1 MAKKLTK
8 YQAKNSQVKATTDS
22 RTPKGLADGKLSKS
36 VIDYSAREIGEGIYN
51 TVKTNASKE
60 YKDLKKVGDSIYNE
74 AKRKAGQA
82 SDAFDAGYNL
92 LFKKKGGPIT
102 ALNQVQDMYS
112 KMYSKKKK

>member
-22 RTPKGLADGKLSKS
+22 RTPKGLADGKLSKN
-36 VIDYSAREIGEGIYN
+36 VIDYSAREIAQGIYN
-51 TVKTNASKE
+51 TEKATFKGASDAISKAGTA
-60 YKDLKKVGDSIYNE
+60 VYNE

-92 LFKKKGGPIT
+92 LFKKKGGRIPT
-102 ALNQVQDMYS
+102 AMDKLQAYYKN
-112 KMYSKKKK
+112 KKR

>member
-36 VIDYSAREIGEGIYN
+36 VIDYSLREIAEGIIN
-51 TVKTNASKE
+51 TE
-60 YKDLKKVGDSIYNE
+60 
-74 AKRKAGQA
+74 KANFKGA
-82 SDAFDAGYNL
+82 SDAISKVGNSVYNL

-102 ALNQVQDMYS
+102 AMDKVQNMY
-112 KMYSKKKK
+112 KNKKR